1 MVQKGFIKKFKKIVE
16 LNVQWTFSE
25 RFDQN
30 PEIKCSEPTFS
41 ERSENV
47 GIWTLKCNVQ
57 RQRSV
62 NVQWT
67 SPLNMKMLR
76 CYWTFTERSVN
87 VRFWTL
93 NIRRNLN
100 VHWTF
105 TERCAVIREWMKVKS
120 INNFHRFDS
129 IPIPPKWFVYVFVPT
144 K

>member
-47 GIWTLKCNVQ
+47 GIWTLNVMF
-57 RQRSV
+57 RTY
-62 NVQWT
+62 VQ
-67 SPLNMKMLR
+67 
-76 CYWTFTERSVN
+76 WTFTERLHWTWKCYVVIERSLN
-87 VRFWTL
+87 VQWTFASEHWTFD
-93 NIRRNLN
+93 

-105 TERCAVIREWMKVKS
+105 TERSLNVVWLSGHTAQIIYWWIPKS
-120 INNFHRFDS
+120 NNISKDS
-129 IPIPPKWFVYVFVPT
+129 CCEVEYDA
-144 K
+144 

>member
-1 MVQKGFIKKFKKIVE
+1 M
-16 LNVQWTFSE
+16 FSE

-62 NVQWT
+62 NV
-67 SPLNMKMLR
+67 SI
-76 CYWTFTERSVN
+76 EHEN
-87 VRFWTL
+87 VTL
-93 NIRRNLN
+93 LLN

-105 TERCAVIREWMKVKS
+105 SERSLLNIEHS
-120 INNFHRFDS
+120 
-129 IPIPPKWFVYVFVPT
+129 T
-144 K
+144 